1 VLNCYPRNSK
11 MPRRPVPLTVQEKTM
26 RSAYALRRWLAR
38 EILEREIPRKP
49 PKRATESMG
58 PARNALYRAW
68 IRSLPCCRCGLEPAG
83 EAAHTGRDGGMG
95 QKASDYS
102 CVPLCRDC
110 HTQNAD
116 SYHRLGRA
124 DFGRRYRVDLTGLVI
139 RLNRHWVDAG
149 CPAMPPEFRAS
160 KRHELS

>member
-1 VLNCYPRNSK
+1 
-11 MPRRPVPLTVQEKTM
+11 M

-38 EILEREIPRKP
+38 EILECEIPRKP
-49 PKRATESMG
+49 PNRATKSVG
-58 PARNALYRAW
+58 PARDARYRAW
-68 IRSLPCCRCGLEPAG
+68 IRSLPCCVCALEPAG

-102 CVPLCRDC
+102 CVPLCRNC

-124 DFGRRYRVDLTGLVI
+124 EFERRHRLDLAGIVI
-139 RLNRHWVDAG
+139 RLNCDWV
-149 CPAMPPEFRAS
+149 
-160 KRHELS
+160 

>member
-1 VLNCYPRNSK
+1 
-11 MPRRPVPLTVQEKTM
+11 M
-26 RSAYALRRWLAR
+26 RSAYALRRWLAQ
-38 EILEREIPRKP
+38 EVLECGIPRKP
-49 PKRATESMG
+49 PKRATKSTG
-58 PARNALYRAW
+58 PARNARYRAW
-68 IRSLPCCRCGLEPAG
+68 IRSLPCCLCGLEPAG

-102 CVPLCRDC
+102 CVPLCRNC

-124 DFGRRYRVDLTGLVI
+124 EFERRHRVDLADLVI
-139 RLNRHWVDAG
+139 RLNRHWVDVG
-149 CPAMPPEFRAS
+149 CPAMSPEFRTS